1 MTLTPAHPHLHV
13 TVAAIIEKDGRFLM
27 VEEIDNAEPVY
38 NQPAGHVEDNESLIA
53 AVIRETLEETTWHFE
68 PEALIGIYRWQ
79 LPGSDEIYL
88 RHCFSGKVTRQD
100 TERQLDTDILRT
112 VWLSLADLQQR
123 VERLRSPLVLA
134 CLEDYVAGQ
143 RYPLSLY
150 RDLG

>member
-1 MTLTPAHPHLHV
+1 
-13 TVAAIIEKDGRFLM
+13 M

-38 NQPAGHVEDNESLIA
+38 NQPAGHVEPDESLLA
-53 AVIRETLEETTWHFE
+53 AVIRETLEETTWHIE
-68 PEALIGIYRWQ
+68 PEFFIGIYRWQ

-88 RHCFSGKVTRQD
+88 RHCFSGKAIRQD
-100 TERQLDTDILRT
+100 AKRQLDSGILRT
-112 VWLSLADLQQR
+112 VWLSHAELQQQI
-123 VERLRSPLVLA
+123 ERLRSPLVLA